1 MLKLHSNC
9 IQTTSKLHPNCI
21 MMMHFCLKLH
31 PNYIQTISK
40 LHYDDAVLIQTALKL
55 HSGEALYQK
64 CIGVLQFHVSPMQF
78 WYKVHHGD
86 VVWMQFGCSLAGI
99 GFCHGGSD
107 KLANCPIR
115 AFFPSRSRL
124 QIEARCPKRWQQSHT
139 SLYRKH
145 CFSFHASRSC
155 SHSLL
160 AGWPRSYTLNAEFSG
175 QGKVYKSR
183 PLYMTTWW
191 SLSHSHVS
199 HFNWLP

>member
-1 MLKLHSNC
+1 M
-9 IQTTSKLHPNCI
+9 
-21 MMMHFCLKLH
+21 
-31 PNYIQTISK
+31 
-40 LHYDDAVLIQTALKL
+40 DA
-55 HSGEALYQK
+55 
-64 CIGVLQFHVSPMQF
+64 
-78 WYKVHHGD
+78 
-86 VVWMQFGCSLAGI
+86 VWMQFGCSLDAVWMQFGCSLDAVWL
-99 GFCHGGSD
+99 GLDHGGSD

-145 CFSFHASRSC
+145 CFSFHSSRSC